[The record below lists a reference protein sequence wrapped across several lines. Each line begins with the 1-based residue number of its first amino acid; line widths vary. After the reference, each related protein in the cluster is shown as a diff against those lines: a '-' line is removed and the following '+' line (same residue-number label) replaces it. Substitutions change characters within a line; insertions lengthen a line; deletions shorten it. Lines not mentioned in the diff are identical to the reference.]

1 MDRLLMVI
9 LCLVGVLSGLG
20 LAAGIQDSSNNKMC
34 RGEPKVV
41 QTVDTIRTFTCTVEL
56 KK

>member
-1 MDRLLMVI
+1 MSESLLLI
-9 LCLVGVLSGLG
+9 AGVLIGLG
-20 LAAGIQDSSNNKMC
+20 VALSIQDISQEEMC

-41 QTVDTIRTFTCTVEL
+41 ETTDTIRTFTCTVEL